1 MLEALLEPS
10 WAVLEASPAV
20 SRPSWTILG
29 PSEAVMEASWTILAA
44 LVACRVRLGGHLGLF
59 GRLGERQGGVLAAQ
73 GAPGVGG
80 MHAAVCDERGGT
92 LEDYRN
98 PARQHLAFFHASTRR
113 RGGEYWLYA
122 GALLGR

>member
-44 LVACRVRLGGHLGLF
+44 LVACQVRLGGHLGRSGWLE
-59 GRLGERQGGVLAAQ
+59 ERQGGVLAAQ
-73 GAPGVGG
+73 GAPGAGV
-80 MHAAVCDERGGT
+80 MHATGRGEQGGGP

-98 PARQHLAFFHASTRR
+98 PARQHLAFFHTS
-113 RGGEYWLYA
+113 YA
-122 GALLGR
+122 HRDAQPHRV